1 MIMFTLVY
9 LLLFAAFIFL
19 LNDKIKHGPD
29 EIALHPAGK
38 LALGFR
44 GAKGG
49 AA

>member
-1 MIMFTLVY
+1 MIMFSGVY

-29 EIALHPAGK
+29 EADLHPAGK
-38 LALGFR
+38 LALGF
-44 GAKGG
+44 KGG